1 MLAIY
6 MTHVRWREPMAD
18 RPLIPLQ
25 IILVA
30 FIFASSVPG
39 WADEHRGKALYRLCI
54 ACHGQQG
61 EGRLDLGAPAIA
73 GLPEWYVSAQLLKFR
88 NGIRGTHPQDI
99 AGMRMRPMART
110 LPSEDDVK
118 AMARYVGNLPPQ
130 APSPTLTG
138 NPADGASRYAVCM
151 ACHGPDGKGNQQMGA
166 PPLVTASDWY
176 LLTQL
181 KNFKHG
187 VRGGNPATDVTGAMM
202 MPMATPL
209 DEQAM
214 KDVIAYIQTL
224 R

>member
-1 MLAIY
+1 MS
-6 MTHVRWREPMAD
+6 D
-18 RPLIPLQ
+18 RRLIPLQ
-25 IILVA
+25 LFLMAVILA
-30 FIFASSVPG
+30 YGAPG
-39 WADEHRGKALYRLCI
+39 SADEHRGQALYRLCV

-61 EGRLDLGAPAIA
+61 EGRADLGAPAIA
-73 GLPEWYVSAQLLKFR
+73 GLPEWYVSAQLVKFR
-88 NGIRGTHPQDI
+88 NGVRGTHPRDT

-110 LPSEDDVK
+110 LPTDDDVK
-118 AMARYVGNLPPQ
+118 AVARYVGSLPPQ
-130 APSPTLTG
+130 APPPTLTG
-138 NPADGASRYAVCM
+138 NAANGAAQYAVCM

-181 KNFKHG
+181 RNFKAG
-187 VRGGNPATDVTGAMM
+187 VRTPNAAADVGGAMM
-202 MPMATPL
+202 MPMAAPL